1 MFDLWESMRATD
13 LVLANGIINPLL
25 RFMDAQ
31 TSKTRLL
38 VDGISQ
44 YLEYRQ
50 DDVGQA
56 LVSLRHIL
64 KASAPLTTLVCLR
77 L

>member
-1 MFDLWESMRATD
+1 MFDLWESMRATNV
-13 LVLANGIINPLL
+13 VLASGIINPLL

-31 TSKTRLL
+31 TSKERLL

-56 LVSLRHIL
+56 LVSLHHIL
-64 KASAPLTTLVCLR
+64 KASTRLTTLVCLR